1 MRDGSS
7 KEWPFPG
14 FLDCAY
20 DGRGPPNLPPSHE
33 SSSSEF
39 FVREG
44 SRTKNH
50 ARASRPGSSHGLVI
64 EDVSAQ
70 DPGYD
75 ADVEVVRPYAIEE
88 PEEALTRES
97 PRSTARRPR
106 SLTDLWQNDLI
117 DSMRDLDCNSDSNDA
132 GPRPSPKRGRKR
144 KPTSTAGAYQHYPTS
159 SPFKVVDLRAE
170 AMGVSPKKMRR
181 RSKRSK
187 GDMELFRG
195 PPVSP
200 ARNGL
205 RPVWSSSSTP
215 LSPDASGTEPPV
227 DASTDDKME
236 VDRLFQDTYP

>member
-1 MRDGSS
+1 MREGSS
-7 KEWPFPG
+7 KKRPFPG
-14 FLDCAY
+14 SLDCSY
-20 DGRGPPNLPPSHE
+20 DGQGPPNLTPSQE

-39 FVREG
+39 FIREG
-44 SRTKNH
+44 SPTKNH
-50 ARASRPGSSHGLVI
+50 ARASRPGSSHDFVI

-88 PEEALTRES
+88 PEEAPTRES

-106 SLTDLWQNDLI
+106 SLTDLWQNDLV

-132 GPRPSPKRGRKR
+132 RPRPSQKRGRKR
-144 KPTSTAGAYQHYPTS
+144 KPTSTAGTYQHSS
-159 SPFKVVDLRAE
+159 SPFRVVDMRAE
-170 AMGVSPKKMRR
+170 AMGFSPKKMRR

-187 GDMELFRG
+187 EDMKILRG

-200 ARNGL
+200 ARNEI

-215 LSPDASGTEPPV
+215 LSPDASGTEPLA

-236 VDRLFQDTYP
+236 VD